1 MERLRDPMN
10 CKELAY
16 LLADY
21 FDGSMDPGLREE
33 LDRHI
38 AMCEP
43 CMKFANTYRTTCE
56 KTAELRKD
64 IEYRIPDEVRSRLAT
79 FIAAAMKKYPEQMG
93 EYHRQA
99 EQERREKVAAL
110 CGAAVDG
117 RLSTLT
123 SLLVETH
130 SATCPECKGFFD
142 ALLGKKRSAGE
153 PPPPVRDHITA
164 LLESLPPG
172 EEFFLA

>member
-1 MERLRDPMN
+1 MN

-38 AMCEP
+38 ALCEP
-43 CMKFANTYRTTCE
+43 CMKFANTYRTTCR

-79 FIAAAMKKYPEQMG
+79 FIAAALKKYPAQME

-110 CGAAVDG
+110 CEAAAAG
-117 RLSTLT
+117 RLSTMT
-123 SLLVETH
+123 SLLIETH
-130 SATCPECKGFFD
+130 SATCTECRGFFD
-142 ALLGKKRSAGE
+142 ALPGGRHPAPE